1 MYPWYARH
9 REGRGVRLT
18 RQLEQSLLYWK
29 TPALSRGLDVCL
41 ELEDLLDID
50 LLTNF
55 QMVVFRKQTS
65 HNVITGHVLW

>member
-9 REGRGVRLT
+9 REGRGLRLT

-29 TPALSRGLDVCL
+29 TQTALSRGLDVCL

-50 LLTNF
+50 LPTSF
-55 QMVVFRKQTS
+55 QMVVFRKKT
-65 HNVITGHVLW
+65 